1 MKTTI
6 DLSDALFEKT
16 KRAAAQRG
24 TTMRALIEEGLR
36 LVLDREPAKKPFV
49 MRDARV
55 KGNGL
60 QPGIRPGDWPQLR
73 ALIYGEPEMD
83 DDDSD

>member
-6 DLSDALFEKT
+6 DLSDALFEQT

-36 LVLDREPAKKPFV
+36 LVLEREPPKKPFV
-49 MRDARV
+49 MRDGSV
-55 KGNGL
+55 NGNGL
-60 QPGIRPGDWPQLR
+60 QPGMREGDWNQV
-73 ALIYGEPEMD
+73 ASMIYRELED
-83 DDDSD
+83 DDDDRD

>member
-6 DLSDALFEKT
+6 DLGDALFEQT
-16 KRAAAQRG
+16 KRVAAQRG

-36 LVLDREPAKKPFV
+36 LVLEREPPKKPFV
-49 MRDARV
+49 MRDGSV

-60 QPGIRPGDWPQLR
+60 QPGMREGDWKQLR
-73 ALIYGEPEMD
+73 AMIYNEPEMD

>member
-6 DLSDALFEKT
+6 DLSDALFEQT
-16 KRAAAQRG
+16 KRVAAQRG

-36 LVLDREPAKKPFV
+36 LVLEREPPKPFV

-55 KGNGL
+55 HGNGL
-60 QPGIRPGDWPQLR
+60 QPGQREGDWEQI
-73 ALIYGEPEMD
+73 ASMIYREHED
-83 DDDSD
+83 DDRD